1 MVGKL
6 KSLPGARSLVP
17 FVLLS
22 CGQKSQFL
30 WENEEGETR
39 WVEQAEGGEQ
49 GDPLMPYLFPSGIH
63 EPFTAVA
70 KTLQSNEHIFAFL
83 DGVYVVSEPDRTRHT
98 GMGISE

>member
-6 KSLPGARSLVP
+6 KSLPGACSLVP

-22 CGQKSQFL
+22 YGQKSQFL

-70 KTLQSNEHIFAFL
+70 KHVPIQSVPARVDSAYWNGAEAA
-83 DGVYVVSEPDRTRHT
+83 SMTAAC
-98 GMGISE
+98 